1 MYAALRLEGLL
12 FLLALR
18 YLTRIPVPRG
28 LPVSDD
34 LMVRA
39 VKYHPAV
46 GALVGGIGALVLWAA
61 APVLPWST
69 AVILSLA
76 ATLLATAGFHEA
88 GLADAAEGLS
98 VGQDRAE
105 VIQIMDHTRLGT
117 YGALTLAVV
126 LGLKL
131 TLLAGMSLGQAC
143 LALIAA
149 HAVGRMAAVH
159 VTLITVHARSEGMQK
174 FVPKVT
180 PDGYRVALACTLM
193 VLALVLMPLGGGAV
207 LCAFIGAILLA
218 QAFRA
223 VCVARIGGYTGDCLG
238 GSVLFGELGFYLG
251 LIIWFQ
257 V

>member
-1 MYAALRLEGLL
+1 MYAALRLEGQL

-39 VKYHPAV
+39 VKYHPTV

-61 APVLPWST
+61 APMLPWAT
-69 AVILSLA
+69 VVILSLA
-76 ATLLATAGFHEA
+76 ATLVATAGFHEA

-98 VGQDRAE
+98 VGRDRAG
-105 VIQIMDHTRLGT
+105 VIKIMDHTRLGT
-117 YGALTLAVV
+117 YGALTLALV
-126 LGLKL
+126 LGVKL
-131 TLLAGMSLGQAC
+131 SLLAGFSVGQAC
-143 LALIAA
+143 MALIAA

-159 VTLITVHARSEGMQK
+159 VTLTTIYARSEGMQK

-180 PDGYRVALACTLM
+180 PDGYRVALACTLV
-193 VLALVLMPLGGGAV
+193 VLALVLVPLGGGAV
-207 LCAFIGAILLA
+207 LCGFIGSILLA

-223 VCVARIGGYTGDCLG
+223 LCVARIGGYTGDCLG
-238 GSVLFGELGFYLG
+238 GSVQFGELGFYLG
-251 LIIWFQ
+251 LALWI
-257 V
+257 

>member
-1 MYAALRLEGLL
+1 MFSALRLEGLL

-18 YLTRIPVPRG
+18 YLTRIPMPRG

-46 GALVGGIGALVLWAA
+46 GALVGGIGALVLWSASPA
-61 APVLPWST
+61 LPWAT
-69 AVILSLA
+69 AVLLSLA

-98 VGQDRAE
+98 VGRDRAE
-105 VIQIMDHTRLGT
+105 VLKIMDHTRLGT
-117 YGALTLAVV
+117 YGALTLAVI

-131 TLLAGMSLGQAC
+131 TLLAGFSPGQAC

-159 VTLITVHARSEGMQK
+159 VTLTTVHARSEGMQK

-180 PDGYRVALACTLM
+180 PDGYRVALACTLV
-193 VLALVLMPLGGGAV
+193 VLALVLKPLSLGAV
-207 LCAFIGAILLA
+207 LSGFIGAILLA

-223 VCVARIGGYTGDCLG
+223 LCVARIGGYTGDCLG

-251 LIIWFQ
+251 VAFWL
-257 V
+257 

>member
-1 MYAALRLEGLL
+1 MYAALRLEGQL

-39 VKYHPAV
+39 VKYHPVV

-61 APVLPWST
+61 APVLPWAT
-69 AVILSLA
+69 VVILSLV
-76 ATLLATAGFHEA
+76 ATLVATAGFHEA

-98 VGQDRAE
+98 VGRDRAE
-105 VIQIMDHTRLGT
+105 VIKIMDHTRLGT
-117 YGALTLAVV
+117 YGALTLALV
-126 LGLKL
+126 LGVKL
-131 TLLAGMSLGQAC
+131 SLLAGFSVGQAC
-143 LALIAA
+143 MALIAA

-159 VTLITVHARSEGMQK
+159 VTLTTFYARSEGMQK

-180 PDGYRVALACTLM
+180 PDGYRVALACTLA
-193 VLALVLMPLGGGAV
+193 VLALVLLPLGGGAV
-207 LCAFIGAILLA
+207 LCGFIGSILLA

-223 VCVARIGGYTGDCLG
+223 LCVARIGGYTGDCLG
-238 GSVLFGELGFYLG
+238 GSVQFGELGFYFG
-251 LIIWFQ
+251 LALWF
-257 V
+257 